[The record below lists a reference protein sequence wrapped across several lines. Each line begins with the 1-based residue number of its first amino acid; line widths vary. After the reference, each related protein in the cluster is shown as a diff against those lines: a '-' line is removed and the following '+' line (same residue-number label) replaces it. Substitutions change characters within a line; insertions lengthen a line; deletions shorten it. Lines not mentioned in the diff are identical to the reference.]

1 MSYEETEKK
10 VLCSLESI
18 VSVRKHINADR
29 LYVAR
34 VLGYDVIIN
43 LEAFGNPAS
52 LESLVGAKGLMFF
65 VDAVIPSTLSNGPH
79 SFHFSYLSDSHM
91 GKRVRTIKLRGEF
104 SQGLFFS
111 LSTAKE
117 LFPEIKF
124 DEIPAGTNLTLE
136 TGTVKYFAKEDVEC
150 PYLGKLTSSKS
161 CREEL
166 KARLMDVFPAQI
178 PKTDQP
184 HLQKQTALLENAGGR
199 PFVVTLKVDGQ
210 SGTFFYDPETK
221 EAGMCSR
228 NYRLLTD
235 ESGKNP
241 TNPQFLYV
249 QEKYHILEGL
259 ARLGRPIAI
268 QGEIYGDAING
279 NRLQMKGWHFV
290 VFDVYEWDPVPVE
303 ETSEGKRYRGKYLPH
318 TEVIRI
324 CKELEIPCVPVL
336 RECGTLTELP
346 QSIDDWLNMASGL
359 TWDALS
365 PKKGLLAEG
374 MVVKTTDDKYPY
386 ISCKVIS
393 RPYLAKH
400 GL

>member
-10 VLCSLESI
+10 VLCSVESI

-43 LEAFGNPAS
+43 LEAFGSPAN
-52 LESLVGAKGLMFF
+52 LEDLVGVKGLMFF
-65 VDAVIPSTLSNGPH
+65 VDAVIPADLSNSP
-79 SFHFSYLSDSHM
+79 HFSYLSDSHM

-111 LSTAKE
+111 LITAKE
-117 LFPEIKF
+117 LFPGIKF
-124 DEIPAGTNLTLE
+124 DEIAAGTNLTLE
-136 TGTVKYFAKEDVEC
+136 TKTVKYFAKEDVEC
-150 PYLGKLTSSKS
+150 PYLGGLTSSKAS
-161 CREEL
+161 REDL
-166 KARLMDVFPAQI
+166 KARLLAPFPAQV

-184 HLQKQTALLENAGGR
+184 HLQKQTALLSNAGDR

-228 NYRLLTD
+228 NYQLLTD

-241 TNPQFLYV
+241 GNPQFIYV
-249 QEKYHILEGL
+249 QQKHHILEKL
-259 ARLGRPIAI
+259 AALGRPIAI
-268 QGEIYGDAING
+268 QGEIYGDEING
-279 NRLQMKGWHFV
+279 NRLQMKGWHFA

-303 ETSEGKRYRGKYLPH
+303 DTAEGKRYRGKYLPH
-318 TEVIRI
+318 AEVTKI
-324 CKELEIPCVPVL
+324 CADLELPCVPVL
-336 RECGTLTELP
+336 HEPTPLHTLP
-346 QSIDDWLNMASGL
+346 QNIDDWLDMAAKL
-359 TWDALS
+359 TWDGLS

-374 MVVKTTDDKYPY
+374 MVVKSTDDKYPY

>member
-1 MSYEETEKK
+1 MSSSVGTVEEVK

-43 LEAFGNPAS
+43 LEEFGSPEDIS
-52 LESLVGAKGLMFF
+52 TLEGTKGLMFF
-65 VDAVIPSTLSNGPH
+65 VDAVIPANLSENP
-79 SFHFSYLSDSHM
+79 SFAYLTDSHM
-91 GKRVRTIKLRGEF
+91 GKRVRTIKLRGEY

-111 LSTAKE
+111 LGTAKE

-124 DEIPAGTNLTLE
+124 DEIPVGTNITRE
-136 TGTVKYFAKEDVEC
+136 TGVVKYFAKEDAEC
-150 PYLGKLTSSKS
+150 PYLGKLTSSKNF
-161 CREEL
+161 REEL
-166 KARLMDVFPAQI
+166 RARLMAPFPAQI

-184 HLQKQTALLENAGGR
+184 HLQKQTALLANAGER

-210 SGTFFYDPETK
+210 SGTFFYNPETK

-228 NYRLLTD
+228 NYQLLTD
-235 ESGKNP
+235 ESGKNSG
-241 TNPQFLYV
+241 NPQFIYV
-249 QEKYHILEGL
+249 QQKHRILEKL
-259 ARLGRPIAI
+259 VALGRPLAI
-268 QGEIYGDAING
+268 QGEIYGDEING
-279 NRLQMKGWHFV
+279 NRLQLKGWHYA
-290 VFDVYEWDPVPVE
+290 VFDIYEWDPIPVE
-303 ETSEGKRYRGKYLPH
+303 DTTEGKRYRGKYLPH
-318 TEVIRI
+318 CEVVKICTE
-324 CKELEIPCVPVL
+324 LDLPCVPVL
-336 RECGTLTELP
+336 QEPVSLSKLP

-359 TWDALS
+359 TWDKLS

-374 MVVKTTDDKYPY
+374 MVVKSTDDKFPY

-393 RPYLAKH
+393 RPYLTKH